1 MYVNHLFLQGFLLV
15 HKEIHPLLSVF
26 LSGLV
31 IVNRCED
38 FAVRV
43 NFMPLHIVK
52 ATFI

>member
-1 MYVNHLFLQGFLLV
+1 MYVSHLFLQGFVLV

-26 LSGLV
+26 LIRFGNL
-31 IVNRCED
+31 CED

-52 ATFI
+52 ATFL